1 MRIKG
6 VLRGKLP
13 VITSS
18 CITKKKIEERGENW
32 NYLLEALKGQLEI
45 QLTVFIKYLCP
56 LWS

>member
-1 MRIKG
+1 MGIKV

-18 CITKKKIEERGENW
+18 CIMKKMEERGENW

-45 QLTVFIKYLCP
+45 QLTVFMKYLCP